1 MPVRCE
7 DVAPALGDA
16 AAGAVPFDAATR
28 LHIEHCLRCQAEV
41 VQYRRVLRGL
51 RAMRTQVLEP
61 APGLLPG
68 ILAGIEEAGE
78 RRALRELLEG
88 RRAAYV
94 GGLAAA
100 TAAGVGGAIV
110 LATRTRRAH
119 RLAG

>member
-7 DVAPALGDA
+7 DVAPVLGDA

>member
-7 DVAPALGDA
+7 DVAPTLGDA

-28 LHIEHCLRCQAEV
+28 LHIEHCLRCQAEI

-51 RAMRTQVLEP
+51 RALRTQVLEP
-61 APGLLPG
+61 EPGLLPG
-68 ILAGIEEAGE
+68 ILASITEASE
-78 RRALRELLEG
+78 RRALRELLDG
-88 RRAAYV
+88 RRVAYV

-110 LATRTRRAH
+110 LASRSKRAH

>member
-7 DVAPALGDA
+7 DVAPVLGDA
-16 AAGAVPFDAATR
+16 ASGAVPFDAASR
-28 LHIEHCLRCQAEV
+28 LHIEHCLRCQAEI

-68 ILAGIEEAGE
+68 ILAGISEANE
-78 RRALRELLEG
+78 RRALRELIDG
-88 RRAAYV
+88 RRVAYV

>member
-7 DVAPALGDA
+7 EIASVLGDA

-28 LHIEHCLRCQAEV
+28 LHIEHCLRCQAEI

-61 APGLLPG
+61 SPALLPG
-68 ILAGIEEAGE
+68 ILASISEASE
-78 RRALRELLEG
+78 RRALRELLDG

-110 LATRTRRAH
+110 LASRSKRAH